1 MDWTAKKYRGK
12 RTSLKDMHNIV
23 SNIQD
28 NMANVDS
35 NRGCFIDKDE
45 DQFKILPV
53 SECFNILKPIKPTT
67 HMPGMPQWYRNVC
80 DKISNPVFQP
90 GPVLLSA
97 QTTISPYLL
106 RMSWKGY
113 PLYHHSEFGW
123 GYLKD
128 TSDFQEQF
136 IHSISKLVDEQN
148 PDGDWNFGMI
158 DGDFLDPSVNTSSF
172 EDVSSKQ
179 DSVEVYYPGSE
190 QKYGFHKLPHK
201 NGPKFNVGNPLSKDF
216 QNKMETG
223 VLLSQAGSIG
233 QRILQLNSM
242 LSFWRISKD
251 RIYSQFVVWYDE
263 SQTQGAIIP
272 NVITAGTA
280 TRRAVEPTWL
290 TASNAKEDRVG
301 SELKSVVEAPPG
313 YCLVGADVDSQELW
327 IASLLG
333 DAHFIGI
340 HGCTAMGWMTL
351 QGNKAD
357 GTDLH
362 SVTAKNVGI
371 NRNHAKILNYG
382 RIYGAGKPFAILLLQ
397 QFNPSLSHEEAE
409 EKAMVLYQSTKGS
422 RKYTLNKRGKYL
434 AKEMGMDILDDTC
447 VSQEDL
453 KKIAQNSYCAMS
465 SLMSERRW
473 DGGSESFTFNK
484 LENIANSVFPTTP
497 VLGNCIT
504 KALRPEYV
512 GDQFITSRIN
522 WVVQSSAVDYLHLLL
537 VCMKWLFE
545 KYSIDGRLCIS
556 IHDEVRYLVK
566 SEDKYRAAVAL
577 QISNLLTRCMFASQ
591 LRIYDLPMSVAF
603 FSAVDIDRV
612 LRKEVNMDCKTPS
625 NHLGLE
631 SGYKIPHGEA
641 LDIYE
646 LSSLTNDG
654 NCLYQIQEPV

>member
-1 MDWTAKKYRGK
+1 
-12 RTSLKDMHNIV
+12 
-23 SNIQD
+23 
-28 NMANVDS
+28 
-35 NRGCFIDKDE
+35 
-45 DQFKILPV
+45 
-53 SECFNILKPIKPTT
+53 
-67 HMPGMPQWYRNVC
+67 
-80 DKISNPVFQP
+80 
-90 GPVLLSA
+90 
-97 QTTISPYLL
+97 
-106 RMSWKGY
+106 
-113 PLYHHSEFGW
+113 
-123 GYLKD
+123 
-128 TSDFQEQF
+128 
-136 IHSISKLVDEQN
+136 
-148 PDGDWNFGMI
+148 
-158 DGDFLDPSVNTSSF
+158 
-172 EDVSSKQ
+172 
-179 DSVEVYYPGSE
+179 
-190 QKYGFHKLPHK
+190 
-201 NGPKFNVGNPLSKDF
+201 
-216 QNKMETG
+216 
-223 VLLSQAGSIG
+223 
-233 QRILQLNSM
+233 
-242 LSFWRISKD
+242 
-251 RIYSQFVVWYDE
+251 
-263 SQTQGAIIP
+263 
-272 NVITAGTA
+272 
-280 TRRAVEPTWL
+280 
-290 TASNAKEDRVG
+290 
-301 SELKSVVEAPPG
+301 
-313 YCLVGADVDSQELW
+313 
-327 IASLLG
+327 
-333 DAHFIGI
+333 
-340 HGCTAMGWMTL
+340 
-351 QGNKAD
+351 
-357 GTDLH
+357 
-362 SVTAKNVGI
+362 
-371 NRNHAKILNYG
+371 
-382 RIYGAGKPFAILLLQ
+382 
-397 QFNPSLSHEEAE
+397 
-409 EKAMVLYQSTKGS
+409 
-422 RKYTLNKRGKYL
+422 
-434 AKEMGMDILDDTC
+434 MDILDDTC

-504 KALRPEYV
+504 KALCPEYV